1 MNAKRTP
8 TPAKKPAG
16 KPKTE
21 APTKRAPRA
30 KATKAVSLELPEDG
44 SIPEFLLVKNR
55 KPLTPEQQAA
65 FDARARSAPTTTQ
78 FDTRKPKG
86 LSEEKWAEI
95 QTEQAEERKGKAHAR
110 DARMHER
117 KRQREAAA
125 AERLEQR
132 AALAETGPQ
141 RLKKPPQEGSRK
153 RVVYEALL
161 KGGEEAAL
169 KKAATLDLKE
179 GTARSWF
186 GAWARQAAA
195 ERATAAPAVK
205 AGPARKGQSALTEEV
220 VDHRPRTDGKRR
232 VYLVDTGPH
241 AQGTV
246 TQEGPEQSIVRWDN
260 GNEVTVI
267 NRWIADLPKSQQEK
281 I

>member
-1 MNAKRTP
+1 MKKP
-8 TPAKKPAG
+8 TRASVAGKKPAAEP
-16 KPKTE
+16 KPG
-21 APTKRAPRA
+21 PSVKRAPRERA
-30 KATKAVSLELPEDG
+30 KATSLELPEDG
-44 SIPEFLLVKNR
+44 SIPDFLLVKNR

-65 FDARARSAPTTTQ
+65 FDARTRAAMNDDTR

-95 QTEQAEERKGKAHAR
+95 QTEQAEERKGKAYAR
-110 DARMHER
+110 LARMHER

-132 AALAETGPQ
+132 AAIAETGPQ

-153 RVVYEALL
+153 RMVYEALL
-161 KGGEEAAL
+161 KGGEAAAL

-195 ERATAAPAVK
+195 ERATAAPAAK
-205 AGPARKGQSALTEEV
+205 THKSPTAPTNGI
-220 VDHRPRTDGKRR
+220 VDRHPRTDGKRR
-232 VYLVDTGPH
+232 VYLIDIGPD

-246 TQEGPEQSIVRWDN
+246 TEEGPEQSVVRWDN

-267 NRWIADLPKSQQEK
+267 NRWIADLPKSQQER